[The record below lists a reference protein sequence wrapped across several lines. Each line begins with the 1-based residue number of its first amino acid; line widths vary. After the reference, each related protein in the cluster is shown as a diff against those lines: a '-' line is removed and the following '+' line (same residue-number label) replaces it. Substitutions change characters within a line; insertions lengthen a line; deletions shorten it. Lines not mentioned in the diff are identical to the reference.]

1 MAGLVILQVE
11 RAVDKAEVGEQ
22 PLGAH
27 LAGKLEQI
35 IVGVAGVV
43 VDAFLHA
50 EDLNGEDRRF
60 TVAQARVRGQQYVA
74 HHHTALG
81 ADVCAVVD
89 GRERRLRTGA
99 GMHGIQVVNERLHG
113 LIGSLFR
120 LFQRE
125 CLGFFCNVSAHE
137 RSEGFRLGAQVIHI
151 SGELGPQALFSLNGA
166 QCVLHLLQRHARLG
180 SQQLETLEN
189 IDGILLF
196 VCFGNARRQAVVKV
210 YDALAAVLVV
220 LIGLDGDTCQG
231 GITLDVV
238 GLAQKTVARGETAFE
253 QLEQVDLA
261 AGGGEGVKIKVMDM
275 DPALPV
281 RPALLGCQQV
291 FVIIV
296 LGCLAAVLK
305 HGAHGRVAVDVGV
318 AALHVAGRGVGM
330 GQLVEHFHQ
339 TGVHLAHAGAGRAVQ
354 NIFFGGVVEAHL
366 HQLAFHFVLDL
377 LDLGRLGAATLLQ
390 SRFHCIGDSRS
401 L

>member
-1 MAGLVILQVE
+1 
-11 RAVDKAEVGEQ
+11 
-22 PLGAH
+22 
-27 LAGKLEQI
+27 
-35 IVGVAGVV
+35 
-43 VDAFLHA
+43 
-50 EDLNGEDRRF
+50 
-60 TVAQARVRGQQYVA
+60 
-74 HHHTALG
+74 
-81 ADVCAVVD
+81 
-89 GRERRLRTGA
+89 
-99 GMHGIQVVNERLHG
+99 
-113 LIGSLFR
+113 
-120 LFQRE
+120 
-125 CLGFFCNVSAHE
+125 
-137 RSEGFRLGAQVIHI
+137 
-151 SGELGPQALFSLNGA
+151 
-166 QCVLHLLQRHARLG
+166 
-180 SQQLETLEN
+180 
-189 IDGILLF
+189 
-196 VCFGNARRQAVVKV
+196 
-210 YDALAAVLVV
+210 
-220 LIGLDGDTCQG
+220 
-231 GITLDVV
+231 
-238 GLAQKTVARGETAFE
+238 
-253 QLEQVDLA
+253 
-261 AGGGEGVKIKVMDM
+261 M

-401 L
+401 R